1 MPLIA
6 PFTKQNLKETIYNAF
21 KEQKNVVSGDPLVS
35 YNAISL
41 AIGTAVDQY
50 TLTEL
55 YKIKLALQLPGAY
68 TAPGNM
74 SPSTGGPLFA
84 SLTLV
89 AAFAQLPDEE
99 NVEEEPEIFSE
110 WKENRTI
117 MPPLDKVGLQ
127 NEIYKAFSERLT
139 EPPTGDPD
147 LPYRKIAYT
156 MGEGI
161 ASYVTN
167 EMNKIKSALLN
178 PGAFTAAAVA
188 VTVSGFV
195 SYEPGVPSPVPP
207 GLP

>member
-1 MPLIA
+1 MPLVV
-6 PFTKQNLKETIYNAF
+6 PFTKQNLKESIYNAF

-68 TAPGNM
+68 TAPGNVP
-74 SPSTGGPLFA
+74 PSTGGPLIPGGIVL
-84 SLTLV
+84 S
-89 AAFAQLPDEE
+89 FAQLPVEE
-99 NVEEEPEIFSE
+99 NVEEEPKTFSE
-110 WKENRTI
+110 WKENRII

-167 EMNKIKSALLN
+167 EMNKIKLALVT
-178 PGAFTAAAVA
+178 PGAFTAAAA
-188 VTVSGFV
+188 VVTAPGFAAN
-195 SYEPGVPSPVPP
+195 YEPGVPSS